1 MIVKFHPGKHSFR
14 NGASNACVYTKA
26 TVQAM
31 PLFPQTRKIT
41 RTADAER
48 VFFCLLRLP
57 PQALAN
63 KNVLGN
69 DSFRIG
75 CSIKNRFEERV
86 CSQKVYSKNRKSRD
100 KSTVT
105 QLAYF
110 FHNLLLTPNARIAI
124 MPAHKQVF

>member
-1 MIVKFHPGKHSFR
+1 MV
-14 NGASNACVYTKA
+14 
-26 TVQAM
+26 
-31 PLFPQTRKIT
+31 
-41 RTADAER
+41 
-48 VFFCLLRLP
+48 FCLLKLP

-69 DSFRIG
+69 DSLRIG

-124 MPAHKQVF
+124 MPARKQVL

>member
-14 NGASNACVYTKA
+14 NGASNACVYTNHIGKQCLC
-26 TVQAM
+26 THKHEKT
-31 PLFPQTRKIT
+31 PEP
-41 RTADAER
+41 
-48 VFFCLLRLP
+48 LLRIGCIFLLVEAP
-57 PQALAN
+57 APNPGEQ
-63 KNVLGN
+63 NVLGN

-75 CSIKNRFEERV
+75 YSIKNRFEERV

-124 MPAHKQVF
+124 MPARKHVF

>member
-1 MIVKFHPGKHSFR
+1 MV
-14 NGASNACVYTKA
+14 
-26 TVQAM
+26 
-31 PLFPQTRKIT
+31 
-41 RTADAER
+41 
-48 VFFCLLRLP
+48 FCLLGLP
-57 PQALAN
+57 SQALAN

-75 CSIKNRFEERV
+75 YSIKNRFEERV

-124 MPAHKQVF
+124 MPTHKQVF

>member
-1 MIVKFHPGKHSFR
+1 MV
-14 NGASNACVYTKA
+14 
-26 TVQAM
+26 
-31 PLFPQTRKIT
+31 
-41 RTADAER
+41 
-48 VFFCLLRLP
+48 FCLLGLP

-75 CSIKNRFEERV
+75 YSIKNRFEERV

-124 MPAHKQVF
+124 MPARKQVFRN